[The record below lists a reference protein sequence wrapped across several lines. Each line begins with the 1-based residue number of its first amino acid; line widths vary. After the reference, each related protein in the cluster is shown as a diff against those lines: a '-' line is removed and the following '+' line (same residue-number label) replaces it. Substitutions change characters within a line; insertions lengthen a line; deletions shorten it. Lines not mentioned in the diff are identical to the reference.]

1 MPLCTHRCQALLLT
15 TAASSGNGSTTA
27 RCQMGT
33 AAYSVLI
40 TFIIGN
46 CVMYTGRHHL
56 LLEAL
61 QRLQDKL
68 LLTMATNNQLVAILW
83 GSSQQD
89 SQEISSLL
97 ASQDCIYLDFRE
109 INTANR
115 VRVFSDPNTSGNVR
129 TKNIRLVGSTTTGTD
144 QTDVF
149 LSITQDPDNTIK
161 IGLR

>member
-1 MPLCTHRCQALLLT
+1 M
-15 TAASSGNGSTTA
+15 
-27 RCQMGT
+27 
-33 AAYSVLI
+33 V
-40 TFIIGN
+40 
-46 CVMYTGRHHL
+46 
-56 LLEAL
+56 
-61 QRLQDKL
+61 
-68 LLTMATNNQLVAILW
+68 TNNQLVAILW

-115 VRVFSDPNTSGNVR
+115 IRVFSDPNTSGNVR

-161 IGLR
+161 IGLKQSK